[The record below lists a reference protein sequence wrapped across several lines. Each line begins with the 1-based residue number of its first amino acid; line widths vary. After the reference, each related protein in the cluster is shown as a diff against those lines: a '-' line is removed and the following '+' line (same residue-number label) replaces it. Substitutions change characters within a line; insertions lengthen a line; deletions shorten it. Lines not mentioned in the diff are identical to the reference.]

1 MVTLVSTYLG
11 TVGSKFK
18 VISLDQ
24 KQPQSE
30 RIDQNWRIGQMD
42 GFIKRG
48 MCVNALKKCKIF
60 GQQMVVSKCAISDIF
75 FLLISAFSTNGRQS
89 IVSTNF
95 FPTNYIP
102 GIAGNIWGAFHTY
115 FRRSFR
121 PKLAKKIT
129 S

>member
-48 MCVNALKKCKIF
+48 VCEYA
-60 GQQMVVSKCAISDIF
+60 
-75 FLLISAFSTNGRQS
+75 
-89 IVSTNF
+89 
-95 FPTNYIP
+95 
-102 GIAGNIWGAFHTY
+102 
-115 FRRSFR
+115 
-121 PKLAKKIT
+121 
-129 S
+129 